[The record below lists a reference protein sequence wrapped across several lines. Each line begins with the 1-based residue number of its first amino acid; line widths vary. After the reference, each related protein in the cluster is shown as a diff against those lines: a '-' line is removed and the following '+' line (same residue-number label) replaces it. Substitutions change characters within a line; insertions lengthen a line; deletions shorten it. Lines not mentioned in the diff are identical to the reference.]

1 MNKDEKMN
9 IIRQIES
16 SQLSALDA
24 LEKLDM
30 PKSTYYRWK
39 KKLRNMGSLGL
50 VDNRPHRAR
59 VWNQLLP
66 HQEDA
71 ILEVAYENPTG
82 HLVRLACILQ
92 IKKISAYLRLLYI
105 AGSKSKAL
113 FLNRRLNAL
122 RHQMNIRLKLQVL
135 ISSGR
140 LTRHT

>member
-1 MNKDEKMN
+1 MSRDDKMN

-24 LEKLDM
+24 LEKFDM

-59 VWNQLLP
+59 TWNQLLP

-71 ILEVAYENPTG
+71 ILEIAYETLIG
-82 HLVRLACILQ
+82 HLVRLVFILQ
-92 IKKISAYLRLLYI
+92 IMKISAYPRLPYI
-105 AGSKSKAL
+105 AGSKST
-113 FLNRRLNAL
+113 
-122 RHQMNIRLKLQVL
+122 
-135 ISSGR
+135 G
-140 LTRHT
+140 